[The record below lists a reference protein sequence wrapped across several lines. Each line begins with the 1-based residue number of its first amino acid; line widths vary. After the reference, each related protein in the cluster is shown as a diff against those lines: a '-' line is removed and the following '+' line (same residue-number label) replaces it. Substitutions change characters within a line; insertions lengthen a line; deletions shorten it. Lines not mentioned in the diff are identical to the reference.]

1 MLGNIARSG
10 KQLMKMRTLTAS
22 PSLLKGY
29 RERQSKYTGK
39 RNLALLS
46 RVMTALIVLML
57 MSSPAGAQRF
67 RHVVI
72 VVQEN
77 RTPDNLFQGLCAP
90 SCGPYNIQQTK
101 WKNLHAVGGVTT
113 PQERYLVDTY
123 DLGHFH
129 KDFTHQYDDGKMD
142 GADLGSCAG
151 TCPPLAHFAYVKPSD
166 VQPYLDLAGL
176 YGWANYMFQTN
187 QGPSAPAHQYLFGGT
202 SAPSAEDDAAGIFV
216 AENEG
221 MSTGCLSAPGTL
233 AWLIVGG
240 IISPANRIYPC
251 FERTTMGDLGLTW
264 RYYTPSFKNLCT
276 APVDIQHICQPS
288 GGVCTGGEWKNL
300 SSPPANVLKDIAN
313 GKLAQISW
321 VIPRGQD
328 SDHPGKNK
336 GGGPSW
342 VASIVNAIGNS
353 PYWQST
359 AIIVT
364 WDDWGGWY
372 DHELP
377 VLNGNGYESGFRVPL
392 LFISAYTHP
401 GTVSNVRSDFGSI
414 LRFVEGNFGIGQG
427 ALGFADA
434 RATSNLNEFYNL
446 PQRPRVF
453 DRIRAPLD
461 GSYFILNTEPA
472 TDPDDD

>member
-1 MLGNIARSG
+1 MKRIPKGLSLLLVLACFGTVLAQAQDDPRALPAAYLRSG
-10 KQLMKMRTLTAS
+10 TLFHRGPFPT
-22 PSLLKGY
+22 PFK
-29 RERQSKYTGK
+29 
-39 RNLALLS
+39 
-46 RVMTALIVLML
+46 
-57 MSSPAGAQRF
+57 
-67 RHVVI
+67 HVVVI
-72 VVQEN
+72 FQEN
-77 RTPDNLFQGLCAP
+77 RTPDNLFQGLCHP
-90 SCGPYNIQQTK
+90 PFGHRHSCSTTPTARQYNISTTG
-101 WKNLHAVGGVTT
+101 WLDKNSPTGVTD
-113 PQERYLVDTY
+113 PEPVPLGNTY
-123 DLGHFH
+123 DLSHAHAAFLSMYAG
-129 KDFTHQYDDGKMD
+129 GRMD
-142 GADLGSCAG
+142 GAGDIHCAG
-151 TCPPLAHFAYVKPSD
+151 TCPTTPQFKFVDNSTRILD
-166 VQPYLDLAGL
+166 PYLELATQ

-216 AENEG
+216 AENDG

-233 AWLIVGG
+233 ARLIVGG
-240 IISPANRIYPC
+240 VISPANRVYPC

-264 RYYTPSFKNLCT
+264 RYYTPTFKSLCT

-288 GGVCTGGEWKNL
+288 GGVCTGAEWKNL
-300 SSPPANVLKDIAN
+300 TTPPAYVLKDIAN
-313 GKLAQISW
+313 GNLAQISW

-328 SDHPGKNK
+328 SDHPGKNQ

-353 PYWQST
+353 PYWQNT

-372 DHELP
+372 DHEPP

-392 LFISAYTHP
+392 LFISAYTPP

-414 LRFVEGNFGIGQG
+414 LRFVEGNFGVGQG

-434 RATSNLNEFYNL
+434 RATSNLSEFYDL
-446 PQRPRVF
+446 LQPSRVF

>member
-1 MLGNIARSG
+1 MKTKILSARS
-10 KQLMKMRTLTAS
+10 
-22 PSLLKGY
+22 SLFLECCARG
-29 RERQSKYTGK
+29 SKFTEK
-39 RNLALLS
+39 KSLALVNG
-46 RVMTALIVLML
+46 VMTAVIVLMA
-57 MSSPAGAQRF
+57 SAAGAQSF
-67 RHVVI
+67 QHVVI

-77 RTPDNLFQGLCAP
+77 RTPDNLFQGLCSP
-90 SCGPYNIQQTK
+90 SCGPYNIQQTD
-101 WKNLHAVGGVTT
+101 WKNLHAAGGVTK
-113 PQERYLVDTY
+113 PQERDLVDTY

-129 KDFTHQYDDGKMD
+129 KDFTRQYDDGKMD

-151 TCPPLAHFAYVKPSD
+151 TCPSLAHFAYVRPSD
-166 VQPYLDLAGL
+166 VQPYLDLAGS

-216 AENEG
+216 AENDG

-233 AWLIVGG
+233 ARLIVGG

-264 RYYTPSFKNLCT
+264 RYYTPTFKSLCT

-288 GGVCTGGEWKNL
+288 GGVCTGAEWKNL
-300 SSPPANVLKDIAN
+300 TIPSAYVLKDIASGN
-313 GKLAQISW
+313 LAQVSW

-328 SDHPGKNK
+328 SDHPGKNQ

-372 DHELP
+372 DHEPP

-392 LFISAYTHP
+392 LFISAYTPP

-414 LRFVEGNFGIGQG
+414 LRFVERNFGIGQG

-434 RATSNLNEFYNL
+434 RATSNLSEFYNL
-446 PQRPRVF
+446 PQPPRVF
-453 DRIRAPLD
+453 DRIRAPFD
-461 GSYFILNTEPA
+461 ASYFILDTTPA